1 MTRVLCVS
9 TPERRYQKQLGQKNA
24 NMRTR
29 TLLSI
34 TLLGLLLW
42 ASCIQADD
50 TNAETEKET
59 ETPEETLEE
68 DISAKTGEE
77 EEEKDA
83 PQKEKTTA
91 IEEEK
96 DVMVLHIN
104 NFERALR
111 ENQILLVEFC
121 K

>member
-1 MTRVLCVS
+1 MCVS
-9 TPERRYQKQLGQKNA
+9 TPERRYLKQLGQKNA

-59 ETPEETLEE
+59 EIPEETLKE

-83 PQKEKTTA
+83 PQKEKTTE

-104 NFERALR
+104 NFDRALS
-111 ENQILLVEFC
+111 ENQFLLVEFC